1 MYNAECD
8 LCGLP
13 ASESEDGLSFCCKG
27 CERVH
32 ETVGEAPETTDT
44 EEVEERIQ
52 APGTEDGFLFIDGMH
67 CSTCEIF
74 LESVAEEVEGVEAA
88 EASYATDTMRVVYD
102 ADETGRAT
110 VADALDGYGY
120 TVGLE
125 RDETEDTKR
134 EKLRLVVG
142 GFVGL
147 LVMQWYIFFL
157 YPSYLGF
164 GDGEILA
171 GFAGPVTRYIPLF
184 FVGVMASV
192 VLFYTGA
199 PILRGAY
206 VSLRAGQPNMDL
218 LVALAAVSAYV
229 YSTVAVVLGD
239 VHIYYDVSV
248 AVVMVVSVGSYH
260 EKRVKRRSTELL
272 SDLASA
278 HVDEAELRDG
288 EGTRTVSV
296 EALEPGDE
304 VVVREGE
311 RVPVDGVVVEGTG
324 AVDVSVVTGES
335 LPETKDEGDD
345 VIGGSVVTDGA
356 LVVEVGDDAKSTL
369 DRLTETLWRVQSGSH
384 GAQRLADRLA
394 AVFVPLVILVAATV
408 FVYRLASGTGVSGAL
423 LSGLTV
429 LVVSCPCAMG
439 LATPLAVAS
448 GLREALQNG
457 VVVTNDSVLEDAQGT
472 DTVVFD
478 KTGTLTHGDVSVHR
492 VHGDEKAARKATAV
506 ERFSSH
512 PIADAF
518 VEEFGVPDATVEG
531 FENTTRGVSGVV
543 DGETV
548 VAGSVKEFENRGWEM
563 DGAAEKARHARENG
577 RMPVLVGVDGD
588 IRAVVEVGDTVREG
602 FEEAVGGFEGE
613 TKVLLTG
620 DGPEATK
627 RFADSFDRVLAGV
640 PPDGKVEAIARFS
653 DGGTTKMV
661 GDGTNDAPALAEADV
676 GIAVGSATA
685 LATDAADAVVTTDEI
700 ADVPLVF
707 DVAEGT
713 RRRIRQNI
721 GWALTY
727 NAVAIPLAVVG
738 AINPLFAAVAMATSS
753 LLVVLNSSRSIL

>member
-1 MYNAECD
+1 MYDAECE

-13 ASESEDGLSFCCKG
+13 APESDNGRSFCCKG
-27 CERVH
+27 CERVY
-32 ETVGEAPETTDT
+32 ETVGEAPDTDDT
-44 EEVEERIQ
+44 EDIEDITQEPGVEE
-52 APGTEDGFLFIDGMH
+52 GFLFVNGMS
-67 CSTCEIF
+67 CSTCEMF
-74 LESVAEEVEGVEAA
+74 LESVAEDVEGVKAA
-88 EASYATDTMRVVYD
+88 EASYATDTMRTLYD
-102 ADETGRAT
+102 PDDTDRET
-110 VADALDGYGY
+110 VADALDGHEY

-125 RDETEDTKR
+125 REETEDTNP

-147 LVMQWYIFFL
+147 LVMQWYVFFL
-157 YPSYLGF
+157 YPSYLGL

-206 VSLRAGQPNMDL
+206 VSLRARQPNMDL

-239 VHIYYDVSV
+239 VHVYYDVSV
-248 AVVMVVSVGSYH
+248 AVIMAVSVGNYY
-260 EKRVKRRSTELL
+260 EKKVKKRSTELL

-278 HVDEAELRDG
+278 HVDEAELRGD
-288 EGTRTVSV
+288 EGTRTVPV
-296 EALEPGDE
+296 ESLEPGDE
-304 VVVREGE
+304 VVVRSGE
-311 RVPVDGVVVEGTG
+311 RVPADGTVVEGTA
-324 AVDVSVVTGES
+324 AVDVSVITGES
-335 LPETKDEGDD
+335 LPETKKEGDD
-345 VIGGSVVTDGA
+345 VIGGSVVTDDA
-356 LVVEVGDDAKSTL
+356 LVVEVGDDAESTL
-369 DRLTETLWRVQSGSH
+369 ERLTETLWRVQSGSH

-394 AVFVPLVILVAATV
+394 AVFVPLVILVATTV
-408 FVYRLASGTGVSGAL
+408 FVYRLVSGAGFSGAL

-439 LATPLAVAS
+439 LATPLAVAT
-448 GLREALQNG
+448 GLREALENG
-457 VVVTNDSVLEDAQGT
+457 VVVTNDSVLEDARGT

-478 KTGTLTHGDVSVHR
+478 KTGTLTRGDVSVRR
-492 VHGDEKAARKATAV
+492 VHGDEEAVRKATAV
-506 ERFSSH
+506 EGLSSH

-518 VEEFGVPDATVEG
+518 VDGFDVPDVGVEG
-531 FENTTRGVSGVV
+531 FENTTRGVRGVV

-548 VAGSVKEFENRGWEM
+548 VAGSVREFESRGWEM
-563 DGAAEKARHARENG
+563 DRAAEKARHARENG
-577 RMPVLVGVDGD
+577 RVPVLVGVDGD
-588 IRAVVEVGDTVREG
+588 VRAVVEVGDTAREG
-602 FEEAVGGFEGE
+602 FEEAVGIFNGKE
-613 TKVLLTG
+613 KVLLTG
-620 DGPEATK
+620 DEPEAAEA
-627 RFADSFDRVLAGV
+627 FENSFDRVLAGV
-640 PPDGKVEAIARFS
+640 PPDGKVEAVRGFS
-653 DGGTTKMV
+653 DEGTTAMV

-700 ADVPLVF
+700 TDVSVVF
-707 DVAEGT
+707 DVAGGT